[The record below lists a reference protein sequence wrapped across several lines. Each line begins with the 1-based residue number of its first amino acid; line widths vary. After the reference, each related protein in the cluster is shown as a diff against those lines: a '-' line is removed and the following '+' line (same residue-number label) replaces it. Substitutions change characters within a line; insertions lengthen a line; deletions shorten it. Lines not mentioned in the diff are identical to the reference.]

1 MHKVIADVCVPFG
14 LILSAIGTPSYK
26 LVKFLVLKFCPNTFN
41 EFIIKGSFAFGNEIA
56 DKGSKFFMGSL
67 NVDSLFTNIPLEK
80 TFNLSNNLL
89 YNNEDVIEG
98 TDKSEFKNLHIVFH
112 I

>member
-1 MHKVIADVCVPFG
+1 MCTIWTYTFCNWN
-14 LILSAIGTPSYK
+14 PSYK
-26 LVKFLVLKFCPNTFN
+26 LVKFLVPKFFPNTFN
-41 EFIIKGSFAFGNEIA
+41 EFIIKDSFAFGNKIV

-80 TFNLSNNLL
+80 AFNLSNNLL
-89 YNNEDVIEG
+89 YNNEDVIES
-98 TDKSEFKNLHIVFH
+98 TDKSEFKNLHLVFH